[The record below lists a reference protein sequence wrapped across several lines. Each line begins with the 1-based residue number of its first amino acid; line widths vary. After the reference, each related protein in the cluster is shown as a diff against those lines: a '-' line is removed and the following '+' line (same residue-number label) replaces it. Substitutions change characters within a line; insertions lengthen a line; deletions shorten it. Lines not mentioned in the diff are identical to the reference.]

1 MLMLFSGGTSGPT
14 PPVLPNLHIQDSD
27 TLVNVPVAGNDGWED
42 DFLQAQTLCYVPMSF
57 GTPET
62 GKVALDESEEYWCR
76 RQSKAL
82 LRVNF
87 SVSGA
92 NTVVR
97 PIYTDDSDILSVGDP
112 VTITA
117 ISRQDGAAYM
127 APVEVFEVY
136 GANKIA
142 FVIESISAGTIDISI
157 AGV

>member
-1 MLMLFSGGTSGPT
+1 MLILFSGGDSGPT
-14 PPVLPNLHIQDSD
+14 PPTLPNLHIQDSS
-27 TLVNVPVAGNDGWED
+27 TLVNVPVAGNNGWES
-42 DFLQAQTLCYVPMSF
+42 DFLQAQTLCYAPMSF

-62 GKVALDESEEYWCR
+62 GKVALNESEAYWCR

-87 SVSGA
+87 SASGA

-97 PIYTDDSDILSVGDP
+97 PLYTDDSDVVSVGDT

-127 APVEVFEVY
+127 SPIEIFEVY

-142 FVIESISAGTIDISI
+142 FVIDSISVGTIDLSV